1 MNMLFYLFFDKM
13 YTHNDPFV
21 SLDETTRMFAV
32 LEAYVE
38 FSELYIDELL
48 GCMNRTLKHKIIFIN
63 ESLWASVKQG
73 RSNMGEI
80 YFRYIF

>member
-38 FSELYIDELL
+38 FSELYIHDFL
-48 GCMNRTLKHKIIFIN
+48 GCI
-63 ESLWASVKQG
+63 S
-73 RSNMGEI
+73 
-80 YFRYIF
+80 YFKT